1 MITLALFIWAVLEFA
16 PADGKLPAAPQRLS
30 ETGLYDSSGAI
41 DARNLPFV
49 PQYPLW
55 SDGAEK
61 SRWVRLP
68 EGSRID
74 VSDVDAWQF
83 PVGAKFWK
91 QFLWGGRKVETR
103 MIWKAG
109 EEAWVF
115 ATYRWTEDQT
125 DALLAPEAGV
135 SNVVEIA
142 RGKRHSIPGIEDC
155 NSCHRSSPAVV
166 LGFNALQ
173 LSDDRD
179 PLAPHAEP
187 LSPSA
192 VTIKSLVE
200 TGRLYPPRPELVA
213 DPPRIRESD
222 PMSRAALGYLSA
234 NCGGCHNDRGPLAR
248 LGLVLLHDTTRD
260 GAEAANVTSVTPP
273 GRYAMPGIPAD
284 DSRLVMP
291 GSPERSALLYRMR
304 SRRPSSQMPPLGTAI
319 ADEEALELVRHW
331 IANLK
336 SELR

>member
-1 MITLALFIWAVLEFA
+1 MKRLITTIAIALCAAIVRATAGYETGTMPA
-16 PADGKLPAAPQRLS
+16 PVAPPLLS
-30 ETGLYDSSGAI
+30 QTGLYAGEGTLQI
-41 DARNLPFV
+41 DARNRPFS

-68 EGSRID
+68 EDSRID

-91 QFLWGGRKVETR
+91 QFTWGGRKVETR

-109 EEAWVF
+109 EEDWVF
-115 ATYRWTEDQT
+115 ATYQWTEDQA

-135 SNVVEIA
+135 SNVVEIT

-179 PLAPHAEP
+179 PVDVAYPLHLPRIGRVGGQQYGNREGEQATGEVAGTTVDAALQALDAAIAPPAKPAETP
-187 LSPSA
+187 APKMGIPGPIARSA
-192 VTIKSLVE
+192 VS
-200 TGRLYPPRPELVA
+200 
-213 DPPRIRESD
+213 
-222 PMSRAALGYLSA
+222 
-234 NCGGCHNDRGPLAR
+234 
-248 LGLVLLHDTTRD
+248 
-260 GAEAANVTSVTPP
+260 
-273 GRYAMPGIPAD
+273 
-284 DSRLVMP
+284 
-291 GSPERSALLYRMR
+291 
-304 SRRPSSQMPPLGTAI
+304 
-319 ADEEALELVRHW
+319 
-331 IANLK
+331 
-336 SELR
+336 

>member
-1 MITLALFIWAVLEFA
+1 MVALALFMWAVWA
-16 PADGKLPAAPQRLS
+16 MAADGKAPAAPLRLS

-91 QFLWGGRKVETR
+91 QFTFGGRKVETR

-109 EEAWVF
+109 EESWVF
-115 ATYRWTEDQT
+115 ATYQWTEDQT

-135 SNVVEIA
+135 TNVVEIA

-187 LSPSA
+187 LSPTA

-222 PMSRAALGYLSA
+222 PVSRAALGYLSA

-248 LGLVLLHDTTRD
+248 LGLVLLHDTAHDR
-260 GAEAANVTSVTPP
+260 AEPANVTSVGSL
-273 GRYAMPGIPAD
+273 GRYAMPGVPAD
-284 DSRLVMP
+284 DSRLVAP

-319 ADEEALELVRHW
+319 ADEEALELIRHW

-336 SELR
+336 

>member
-1 MITLALFIWAVLEFA
+1 MITLALFMWVVCAIA
-16 PADGKLPAAPQRLS
+16 PADGKPPAAPQRLS

-83 PVGAKFWK
+83 PVGTKFWK
-91 QFLWGGRKVETR
+91 EFTWGGRKVETR

-109 EEAWVF
+109 EEEWVF
-115 ATYRWTEDQT
+115 ATYQWTEDQT

-187 LSPSA
+187 LSPAA
-192 VTIKSLVE
+192 VTIRSLVE
-200 TGRLYPPRPELVA
+200 TGSSLSAAARTGCRSAAHSRERPGVARRARLSLCQLWRMPQRPGPARPPR
-213 DPPRIRESD
+213 
-222 PMSRAALGYLSA
+222 SRAAPR
-234 NCGGCHNDRGPLAR
+234 HR
-248 LGLVLLHDTTRD
+248 
-260 GAEAANVTSVTPP
+260 AAS
-273 GRYAMPGIPAD
+273 
-284 DSRLVMP
+284 
-291 GSPERSALLYRMR
+291 ERA
-304 SRRPSSQMPPLGTAI
+304 
-319 ADEEALELVRHW
+319 
-331 IANLK
+331 
-336 SELR
+336 

>member
-1 MITLALFIWAVLEFA
+1 MLHHVLALLMWRLHR
-16 PADGKLPAAPQRLS
+16 ADGKPPAAPLRLS
-30 ETGLYDSSGAI
+30 ETGLYDSTGAI
-41 DARNLPFV
+41 DAAQSSVRPAV
-49 PQYPLW
+49 PALV
-55 SDGAEK
+55 GR
-61 SRWVRLP
+61 SREVAVDPPAGSLQNRRL
-68 EGSRID
+68 RRRR
-74 VSDVDAWQF
+74 VAF
-83 PVGAKFWK
+83 PVGTKFWK
-91 QFLWGGRKVETR
+91 QFTWGGRKVETR

-109 EEAWVF
+109 EEEWVF
-115 ATYRWTEDQT
+115 ATYQWTEDQT

-187 LSPSA
+187 LSPAA

-248 LGLVLLHDTTRD
+248 LGLVLLHDTAR
-260 GAEAANVTSVTPP
+260 
-273 GRYAMPGIPAD
+273 GR
-284 DSRLVMP
+284 
-291 GSPERSALLYRMR
+291 ERA
-304 SRRPSSQMPPLGTAI
+304 
-319 ADEEALELVRHW
+319 
-331 IANLK
+331 
-336 SELR
+336 